1 MGKGRR
7 LTPWTPK
14 RKNKMEAG
22 RLGPAPSVDTADM
35 ELDVNEPKP
44 LPDVPPKSLKRD
56 TQADINAQN
65 GENKEN
71 IYPKLDTSDKST
83 LTLPPR
89 PEQLNATLEQPNAEQ
104 DQQAT
109 PMSPKI
115 SDEEFEKIAN
125 ILPGNQLS
133 AFEKDDLIHM
143 IMILR
148 GAHIG
153 SRGVMLNAIERLT
166 REKQQLSTDL
176 QEHVEHIGK
185 LNISLG
191 EQANELQELRAKEDK
206 MDITIQ
212 TQASQTQQLRMQA
225 EEQLATQR
233 QQIEDRLQA
242 KNSQAMEL
250 YNEAQKKFLQA
261 DKEKRQI
268 SNVLIKMQK
277 ADPHKL
283 DDAHFK
289 NSIKDLRW
297 AIRNWSRGQPIPLT
311 QQGSGTMDA
320 MRRLGGG
327 NGKKPMYE
335 FLKNTT
341 PRFEEYTSS
350 PEMFPWLLQAY
361 IWDQL
366 VAYVFDDDLWAGPVQ
381 PVNEG
386 EPMDMPILVAKSFDR
401 MRRHLMPE
409 NEATKD
415 DREDFHEWRS
425 TTSRILSKTLTPLT
439 ITRSILVV
447 RRAILKDFVLSLH
460 PEPIDFDKE
469 ELNSIIEKAL
479 ELATSIAK
487 QRAHFRFKFFDQR
500 TPEKQRFSP
509 ETMASPFELGPLD
522 EKKEARC
529 VVLTLAPGLFKYG
542 TSEGRDFEVCS
553 TIMKTDVQTRVLSL
567 KR

>member
-1 MGKGRR
+1 
-7 LTPWTPK
+7 
-14 RKNKMEAG
+14 
-22 RLGPAPSVDTADM
+22 
-35 ELDVNEPKP
+35 
-44 LPDVPPKSLKRD
+44 
-56 TQADINAQN
+56 
-65 GENKEN
+65 
-71 IYPKLDTSDKST
+71 
-83 LTLPPR
+83 
-89 PEQLNATLEQPNAEQ
+89 
-104 DQQAT
+104 
-109 PMSPKI
+109 
-115 SDEEFEKIAN
+115 
-125 ILPGNQLS
+125 
-133 AFEKDDLIHM
+133 
-143 IMILR
+143 MILR
-148 GAHIG
+148 GAHAG
-153 SRGVMLNAIERLT
+153 SRSVFLDAIEKLT
-166 REKQQLSTDL
+166 RENLQLSTSL
-176 QEHVEHIGK
+176 EEHVEHIGK
-185 LNISLG
+185 LKTSLG

-206 MDITIQ
+206 MNITIGNFQ
-212 TQASQTQQLRMQA
+212 TQASQAQQLRIRA
-225 EEQLATQR
+225 EEQHATQR
-233 QQIEDRLQA
+233 QQIEERLQA

-289 NSIKDLRW
+289 NSIKNLRW
-297 AIRNWSRGQPIPLT
+297 AIRNWSRGQPIPLA

-341 PRFEEYTSS
+341 PRFDEYTSS
-350 PEMFPWLLQAY
+350 PELFPWLLQAY

-366 VAYVFDDDLWAGPVQ
+366 VAYVFDDDLWAGPLQ

-386 EPMDMPILVAKSFDR
+386 ELVDMPIWAAKSFDR
-401 MRRHLMPE
+401 LRRHLMPE
-409 NEATKD
+409 SEATKD

-439 ITRSILVV
+439 ITRSTLVV
-447 RRAILKDFVLSLH
+447 RRAILKDFILSLH
-460 PEPIDFDKE
+460 PEPIEFDKE

-487 QRAHFRFKFFDQR
+487 QRAHFQFKFFDQR

-553 TIMKTDVQTRVLSL
+553 TIMKTDVQTRVLPL